1 MNKANRDGLN
11 RAQVLLY
18 LTLDLKLPQHRAENL
33 VAEAD
38 QYPGQWHPAGNIE
51 IRREVKADR
60 FDVRKK

>member
-18 LTLDLKLPQHRAENL
+18 LTLDLKLSQRRAENL

-38 QYPGQWHPAGNIE
+38 QYPGQWRPAGKIE
-51 IRREVKADR
+51 VRREVKAER